1 VDKKRIL
8 TLSCEV
14 AREAGIL
21 ILVFASLDA
30 AFGMAKV
37 SFLSLASWNCAG
49 GAMLIAGICMDPEAR
64 RK

>member
-1 VDKKRIL
+1 VDKKRVL
-8 TLSCEV
+8 ALSCEV

-49 GAMLIAGICMDPEAR
+49 SIMLLAGIFMDPEVQ
-64 RK
+64 K

>member
-1 VDKKRIL
+1 VDKRRVVA
-8 TLSCEV
+8 LSCEV

-30 AFGMAKV
+30 AFGMARV
-37 SFLSLASWNCAG
+37 SIFNLTSWNFAG
-49 GAMLIAGICMDPEAR
+49 AIMLIAGICVDPEAR